1 LRTAGPLGLRNNV
14 EGSILIIG
22 NCSLIVSRLGKNR
35 TVEHFGSNGCTE
47 NVNGTDQGRIEV

>member
-1 LRTAGPLGLRNNV
+1 MRNNV